1 MYAAS
6 NRWQEVGKLRQDMK
20 DRGLRKP
27 SAFNVIE
34 NGKEVHGFH
43 AADRVNPYW
52 QEVYRKV
59 ESLAVEMKMVGYVPD
74 LSCVLH
80 DVEEEDKW
88 HILNYQREKLA
99 VAFGIIKIDPELLI
113 QVTNNLRFCNDCLS
127 VFKFVSYVYEQK
139 VVVRDANWFH
149 HFQYGPCSCNDY
161 W

>member
-1 MYAAS
+1 
-6 NRWQEVGKLRQDMK
+6 MK
-20 DRGLRKP
+20 DRG
-27 SAFNVIE
+27 AFSVIE
-34 NGKEVHGFH
+34 ISKEVHGFH

-80 DVEEEDKW
+80 DVEEEDKE
-88 HILNYQREKLA
+88 HILNYHSEKLA

-113 QVTNNLRFCNDCLS
+113 QVTNNLRICNDCHS
-127 VFKFVSYVYEQK
+127 AFKFVSYVYGRK
-139 VVVRDANWFH
+139 IVVRDANRFH
-149 HFQYGPCSCNDY
+149 HFQDGTCSCNDY